1 MVKINLLPWREEL
14 RQQKQQ
20 DFIAAIGVGVGVTL
34 ILFGL
39 VYWHIEE
46 MKNYQERRNAMLDVQ
61 IQLVNTKI
69 KEINK
74 IEENKQELLTKI
86 EVIQSLQD
94 SRPQIVHLFDELPKS
109 TPDGVFLLAFKQVG
123 KSLSFS
129 GKAQSN
135 ARISAFMQSIDAS
148 AWLESPVLEFIKGG
162 GKAVGGSLHSFA
174 MRAKQGENKP
184 KDQQG

>member
-20 DFIAAIGVGVGVTL
+20 NFIAAIGAGVGVTL

-39 VYWHIEE
+39 VYWYIEE
-46 MKNYQERRNAMLDVQ
+46 MKNYQEQRNAMLDVQ

-109 TPDGVFLLAFKQVG
+109 TPAGVFLLAFKQVG

-148 AWLESPVLEFIKGG
+148 AWLEAPVLEFIKGG
-162 GKAVGGSLHSFA
+162 GKAAGGSLHGFS

-184 KDQQG
+184 KDQQR